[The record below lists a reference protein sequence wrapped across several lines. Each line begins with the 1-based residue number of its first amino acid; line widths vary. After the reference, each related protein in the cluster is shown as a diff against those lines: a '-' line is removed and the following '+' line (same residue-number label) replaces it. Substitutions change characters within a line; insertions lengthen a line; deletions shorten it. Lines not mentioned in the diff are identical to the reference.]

1 MVCDKADTCLTL
13 DLWKR
18 AAKAMYN
25 ELGSITLHDLLGMG
39 KKEEGVFLGQA
50 QGDVVQPIIP

>member
-1 MVCDKADTCLTL
+1 
-13 DLWKR
+13 
-18 AAKAMYN
+18 MYN

-39 KKEEGVFLGQA
+39 KKEEEVFPGQA